1 MAEGYAI
8 FKDKDEI
15 DLLKKSA
22 RLAASTLEMIEQYL
36 KPGISTNELDRI
48 CHEYI
53 TSQNAVPAPL
63 GYKGFPKSICT
74 SINRVAC
81 HGIPDEKLLKD
92 GDLLNIDVS
101 LSIDKIY
108 SDTCRMYFI
117 GTPNIKAKRLSEC
130 AQKALYRAIQQVKP
144 GNSARL
150 VGRAIE
156 KCVDE
161 YGYSIVKDF
170 CGHGVGRKL
179 HQEPQILHYDDPFSD
194 RYVFEPGMVL
204 TIEPI
209 INAGKPDVKI
219 LQDGWT
225 VVTKDQSLS
234 AQYEHTLI
242 VTDSGCDILTLR
254 AEENLEHIF
263 SI

>member
-1 MAEGYAI
+1 MAPGYAI

-15 DLLKKSA
+15 ALLKKSS
-22 RLAASTLEMIEQYL
+22 RISASTLEMIESYL

-53 TSQNAVPAPL
+53 TSHNGIPAPL

-81 HGIPDEKLLKD
+81 HGIPDEKILKD

-101 LSIDKIY
+101 LSLEGIF

-117 GTPNIKAKRLSEC
+117 GTPNIKAKRLAQC
-130 AQKALYRAIQQVKP
+130 AQEALYRAIQKVKP
-144 GNSARL
+144 GHSARE
-150 VGRAIE
+150 VGKAIE
-156 KCVDE
+156 KCVNE

-170 CGHGVGRKL
+170 CGHGVGRHL

-194 RYVFEPGMVL
+194 RYIFEPGMAL

-242 VTDSGCDILTLR
+242 VTEDGCDVLTLR
-254 AEENLEHIF
+254 SDESVEKIF
-263 SI
+263 NI